1 MVRWRQ
7 GRLDNDDDLEIVLN
21 IYDDSDDPD
30 DPDDGG
36 GDDHEDANIRRRNV
50 HPTQSGI
57 LKKRSWR
64 GPTTSQSCN

>member
-7 GRLDNDDDLEIVLN
+7 GRLEHHDDDLEFVPN
-21 IYDDSDDPD
+21 ISDDPD
-30 DPDDGG
+30 DPDDGV

-50 HPTQSGI
+50 PPTQSGI

-64 GPTTSQSCN
+64 RPTTSQSCN

>member
-7 GRLDNDDDLEIVLN
+7 GRLDNDDDLENVLN

-30 DPDDGG
+30 DPDDGD
-36 GDDHEDANIRRRNV
+36 GDDHEDANIRRRIA

-64 GPTTSQSCN
+64 RPTTSQSCN

>member
-1 MVRWRQ
+1 METGCWN
-7 GRLDNDDDLEIVLN
+7 DNDDDLEIVLN
-21 IYDDSDDPD
+21 ISDDSDDPD
-30 DPDDGG
+30 YRG

-64 GPTTSQSCN
+64 RPTTSQSCN